1 MASIDPRRLETLRVV
16 ALAGKISTAAKLLH
30 LSQPAVTAQVR
41 ALEEECGRALLVRTH
56 HGVSPTPWGYRL
68 LETAKG
74 VHDLLADAA
83 TALGAEEAPAGE
95 LVLAASMTTAAY
107 VVPQLLAGFR
117 AVHGPVPFRLEVA
130 NTAQVT
136 EWLVTGRI
144 ALGMVEGRSRSPRL
158 RLERYLNDELV
169 PVAAPSAAE
178 FRSVTCAADL
188 VKVSLLLREP
198 GSGSRDI
205 VERALTRVLGAKQV
219 LRGTLQLGSNQSVKM
234 AAVAGLGI
242 AFLSRWSVRLE
253 VAAGSLRILP
263 IRDLRIERTFSWAT
277 TAPQLRGVEGRFLS
291 WARRYPPSSP

>member
-30 LSQPAVTAQVR
+30 LSQPAVTAQIR
-41 ALEEECGRALLVRTH
+41 ALEEECGRALLVRSS
-56 HGVSPTPWGYRL
+56 HGVSPTAWGFKL
-68 LETAKG
+68 LETAKE
-74 VHDLLADAA
+74 VHELLADAA
-83 TALGAEEAPAGE
+83 SSLGEGEEPAGE

-107 VVPQLLAGFR
+107 VIPQLLAGFR
-117 AVHGPVPFRLEVA
+117 AVHGPIPFRLEVA

-136 EWLVTGRI
+136 EWLASGRI
-144 ALGMVEGRSRSPRL
+144 PLGMVEGRSRSPHI

-178 FRSVTCAADL
+178 FRTVSSAADL
-188 VKVSLLLREP
+188 VKVPLLLREP

-205 VERALTRVLGAKQV
+205 VERALARVLGAKQV

-234 AAVAGLGI
+234 AAVAGLGV
-242 AFLSRWSVRLE
+242 AFMSRWSVRLE
-253 VAAGSLRILP
+253 LAAGKLRILP

-277 TAPQLRGVEGRFLS
+277 TAPKLRGVEGRFLS